1 MNNNKQ
7 PLTEK
12 QKQAAIVCGL
22 CALALI
28 ITICMTAVQV
38 TKASKAA
45 NEDSSSSSSS
55 TSNTTGYT
63 GEDYIIDATANSAVL
78 TETEDMGDE
87 YLEETLFIGD
97 SNTVRFYNNG
107 LLSTQQYIALEGL
120 TIQSALTERFVTF
133 KSDDNYY
140 TIAEAVAMM
149 KPRRVIITLGT
160 NNADGSMSTEAFVSA
175 YEDLI
180 DAILD
185 SYEYTDIIINAIPPV
200 TESQTSYP
208 DLSQETIDDMNMALA
223 EFALEA
229 GYKFLNSAEA
239 LKDSSGY
246 GDEDYYVSNDIH
258 LKASGLNAIL
268 SYVTTHAYIAEDRRP
283 DTDDIAQRTSSSVSS
298 SGTSSS
304 SSSSSS
310 TTTTTYT
317 AKYFVDTAGGGT
329 LTSGD
334 DTDNVNLSFDIDED
348 TNSVTVTAV
357 PDDGYAFVKWSDGV
371 TTATRTDSDF
381 TQNVNVTAMFG
392 TVGISI
398 TLNTAESA
406 VKAGASIEFEATIT
420 GGYASLNDVV
430 WYINDEVNAAS
441 AAGKSWLTVE
451 EYTNYTIYATITY
464 NGVTATSAAIT
475 IEQEQLVTV
484 PDITSMTES
493 AAKAALA
500 SAGLSSGTITYQE
513 AIEGNFGTVTFQATT
528 AGSQVVEGSSINF
541 TVLTE
546 ATTYTVPN
554 LVGMTIDQA
563 KAALTAAGFTGS
575 VDTSKT
581 EYSSS
586 IAADSVTSQSPSA
599 GSKATADTSF
609 VLTISLGKAPVTV
622 TDVTK
627 MTQAT
632 ATTTLENQGFSVKV
646 VTAYST
652 TVAEGNVIS
661 YTPSGSQSYGSTIT
675 ITVSLGVEPAASSET
690 TDDNEEEDEEVTE

>member
-1 MNNNKQ
+1 MNKNNKL

-45 NEDSSSSSSS
+45 NEDSSSSSTS
-55 TSNTTGYT
+55 SNTTGYT
-63 GEDYIIDATANSAVL
+63 GEDYIIDSTANSAVL

-107 LLSTQQYIALEGL
+107 LLDTQQYIALEGL

-133 KSDDNYY
+133 KSNDNYY

-160 NNADGSMSTEAFVSA
+160 NNADGSMSPEAFVSA

-208 DLSQETIDDMNMALA
+208 DLSQETIDAMNMALA
-223 EFALEA
+223 EFAQA
-229 GYKFLNSAEA
+229 SGYKFLNSAEA

-246 GDEDYYVSNDIH
+246 GDTDYYVSNDIH
-258 LKASGLNAIL
+258 LKAAGLNAIL
-268 SYVTTHAYIAEDRRP
+268 SYVTTHAYISEDRRP
-283 DTDDIAQRTSSSVSS
+283 DTDNIAQRTNSSTSS

-304 SSSSSS
+304 SSASSS
-310 TTTTTYT
+310 TTTYT

-334 DTDNVNLSFDIDED
+334 DTGNVNLSFDIDED
-348 TNSVTVTAV
+348 NDSVTVTAV

-392 TVGISI
+392 SVGISI
-398 TLNTAESA
+398 KLNTAESA
-406 VKAGASIEFEATIT
+406 VKAGASIEFEATIS

-430 WYINDEVNAAS
+430 WYVNDVKNAAS

-451 EYTNYTIYATITY
+451 EYTNYTIYATVTY

-475 IEQEQLVTV
+475 IEQAQLVEV
-484 PDITSMTES
+484 PDIEGMTES
-493 AAKAALA
+493 EAKAALA
-500 SAGLSSGTITYQE
+500 SAGLTSGTITYQE
-513 AIEGNFGTVTFQATT
+513 TVDDSIVGDVTFQATS

-541 TVLTE
+541 TV
-546 ATTYTVPN
+546 AIAAVTYEVPN
-554 LVGMTIDQA
+554 LVGKTIDEA

-575 VDTSKT
+575 VDTST
-581 EYSSS
+581 TAYSTS
-586 IAADSVTSQSPSA
+586 IAAGSVTAQTPSA

-609 VLTISLGKAPVTV
+609 VLTISLG
-622 TDVTK
+622 
-627 MTQAT
+627 
-632 ATTTLENQGFSVKV
+632 
-646 VTAYST
+646 
-652 TVAEGNVIS
+652 AE
-661 YTPSGSQSYGSTIT
+661 PS
-675 ITVSLGVEPAASSET
+675 SSES
-690 TDDNEEEDEEVTE
+690 TDPDVEE